1 MKKKENM
8 RKLIKTNQILSE
20 IKLKTEFYEIKAQK
34 PSKIKLKIIENN
46 ARNTLFCVQQG
57 IGKMRVGI
65 PN

>member
-34 PSKIKLKIIENN
+34 PSKIKLKNH
-46 ARNTLFCVQQG
+46 R
-57 IGKMRVGI
+57 K
-65 PN
+65 